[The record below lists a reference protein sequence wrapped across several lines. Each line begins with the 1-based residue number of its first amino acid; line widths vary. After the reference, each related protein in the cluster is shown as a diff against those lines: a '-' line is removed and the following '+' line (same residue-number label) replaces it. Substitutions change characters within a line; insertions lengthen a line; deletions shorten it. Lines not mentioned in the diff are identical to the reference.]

1 MFETWEIVG
10 KAMGTHQIAFDF
22 FTLISV
28 TCVCPQNRQLWFTH
42 FFSLRTLMLLD
53 GLQQKGKYTQ
63 GQQRG
68 VGDLGLQNI
77 FTKLKMSHRLT
88 QVPTISNV
96 FEFDLKW
103 KK

>member
-1 MFETWEIVG
+1 
-10 KAMGTHQIAFDF
+10 
-22 FTLISV
+22 
-28 TCVCPQNRQLWFTH
+28 
-42 FFSLRTLMLLD
+42 MLLD
-53 GLQQKGKYTQ
+53 GLQQKCKYTQ

-88 QVPTISNV
+88 QVPTRSNV

>member
-1 MFETWEIVG
+1 
-10 KAMGTHQIAFDF
+10 
-22 FTLISV
+22 
-28 TCVCPQNRQLWFTH
+28 
-42 FFSLRTLMLLD
+42 MLLD
-53 GLQQKGKYTQ
+53 GLQQKCKYTQ

-103 KK
+103 KKSFSNVNVLHQMECIH

>member
-1 MFETWEIVG
+1 MGIVG

-22 FTLISV
+22 SIRDM
-28 TCVCPQNRQLWFTH
+28 CV
-42 FFSLRTLMLLD
+42 FFSLHILMLLD
-53 GLQQKGKYTQ
+53 GLQQKCKYTQ

-77 FTKLKMSHRLT
+77 FTKLKMLHSLT

-103 KK
+103 EK